1 MKRPILF
8 ISLVLLVNFSF
19 AQEGQD
25 KSYPKPL
32 AKNIIL
38 LIGDGMGTSQVYAGM
53 ISKKGALNI
62 ERCKHIG
69 FAKTFSEDHFVTD
82 SGASGT
88 AIATGHKTYNGAISV
103 DMDSIPLKT
112 ILEHAEAH
120 DKSTGLVATS
130 TITHATPA
138 SFISHQASRR
148 DYEDI
153 AMDFMKTDV
162 EVIIGGGLDHFNN
175 RMDSL
180 DLTDS
185 LKSKGYHLVY
195 DMEEMVTHSSGK
207 MAALLYP
214 GSPPKYSEGREIM
227 LPLSTKISIEVLC
240 QDEDGF
246 FLMVE
251 GSQIDWGGHDN
262 DPAYIIDEMLDFDR
276 AVGLALDFAEKDG
289 NTLVIITAD
298 HETGGMGVNGGDIH
312 EGTIEAA
319 FTTKDH
325 TGVMV
330 PVFAYGPGAEL
341 FQGIYDN
348 TEIFDKMM
356 QAFGFDEY

>member
-1 MKRPILF
+1 MKRAILF
-8 ISLVLLVNFSF
+8 ISLVFLACYAFTQ
-19 AQEGQD
+19 ADQG
-25 KSYPKPL
+25 KSKPKAT

-38 LIGDGMGTSQVYAGM
+38 MIGDGMGTSQVYAGM
-53 ISKKGALNI
+53 ISNKGPLNI
-62 ERCKHIG
+62 ERCRHIG
-69 FAKTFSEDHFVTD
+69 FARTCSGDNFITD

-103 DMDSIPLKT
+103 DMDSLPLKT
-112 ILEHAEAH
+112 ILEYAEDH

-138 SFISHQASRR
+138 AFISHQVSRK

-162 EVIIGGGLDHFNN
+162 EVFIGGGLDHFNN
-175 RMDSL
+175 RVDSL

-185 LKSKGYHLVY
+185 LEANGYHMVY
-195 DMEEMVTHSSGK
+195 DLEEMLCHNSGK
-207 MAALLYP
+207 MAALLYQ

-227 LPLSTKISIEVLC
+227 LPLSTKMSLEILS
-240 QDEDGF
+240 QNADGF

-262 DPAYIIDEMLDFDR
+262 DSEYIINETLDFDH
-276 AVGLALDFAEKDG
+276 AVGLALDYAEKDG

-298 HETGGMGVNGGDIH
+298 HETGGMGINGGDLQ

-319 FTTKDH
+319 YTTDGH

-348 TEIFDKMM
+348 TEIFYKMM
-356 QAFGFDEY
+356 EAYGFSE

>member
-1 MKRPILF
+1 MKRPILL
-8 ISLVLLVNFSF
+8 ISLVFLANLTF
-19 AQEGQD
+19 AQEDQG
-25 KSYPKPL
+25 KSNPKAA

-38 LIGDGMGTSQVYAGM
+38 MIGDGMGVAQVHAGM
-53 ISKKGALNI
+53 ISNKGPLNI

-69 FAKTFSEDHFVTD
+69 FAKTFSEDHFITD

-88 AIATGHKTYNGAISV
+88 AIATGQKTYNGAISV

-112 ILEHAEAH
+112 ILEYAEEYN
-120 DKSTGLVATS
+120 KSTGLVATS

-138 SFISHQASRR
+138 AFISHQASRN

-153 AMDFMKTDV
+153 AMDFMKTDT
-162 EVIIGGGLDHFNN
+162 EVFIGGGLDHFNK
-175 RMDSL
+175 RADSL

-195 DMEEMVTHSSGK
+195 DMTEMLTHSSGK

-227 LPLSTKISIEVLC
+227 LPLSIKMSLEILS
-240 QDEDGF
+240 QDAEGF

-251 GSQIDWGGHDN
+251 GSQIDWAGHDN
-262 DPAYIIDEMLDFDR
+262 DIKYIVDEFLDFDR

-298 HETGGMGVNGGDIH
+298 HETGGMGINGGDIS
-312 EGTIEAA
+312 EGTVKAG
-319 FTTKDH
+319 FTSEGH

-330 PVFAYGPGAEL
+330 PVFAYGPAAEL

-348 TEIFDKMM
+348 TGIFHKMM
-356 QAFGFDEY
+356 EAFGFSE